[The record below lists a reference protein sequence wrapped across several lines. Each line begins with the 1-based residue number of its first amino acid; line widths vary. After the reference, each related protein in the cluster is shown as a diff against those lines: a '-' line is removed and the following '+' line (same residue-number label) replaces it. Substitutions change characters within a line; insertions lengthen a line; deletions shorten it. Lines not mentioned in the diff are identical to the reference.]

1 MNDGAGKM
9 DGTGKMNSANAPA
22 MRHRQTIR
30 VYFEDTD
37 AAGIVY
43 YANYLKFAERA
54 RTDWMRALGIPHSQ
68 MIKRDG
74 LTLVVRR
81 CLVDYLKPAHLDD
94 ELVVETELVKL
105 GGASIDLAQRVLRGG
120 EVLADMKVLVVCV
133 GKDGKAARIP
143 DYLREALPPVN
154 HVGA

>member
-1 MNDGAGKM
+1 MNDLTRKPAGEA
-9 DGTGKMNSANAPA
+9 TAPV
-22 MRHRQTIR
+22 HRQTIR

-54 RTDWMRALGIPHSQ
+54 RTDWLRALGIPHSQ

-81 CLVDYLKPAHLDD
+81 CNADYLRPAHLDD
-94 ELVVETELVKL
+94 ELTVETELVKL
-105 GGASIDLAQRVLRGG
+105 GGASVDLNQRVLRGA
-120 EVLADMKVLVVCV
+120 ELLVELKVLVVCV

-143 DYLREALPPVN
+143 DYLRGALPRIN
-154 HVGA
+154 HVGS

>member
-1 MNDGAGKM
+1 MNDL
-9 DGTGKMNSANAPA
+9 TRANRPPV
-22 MRHRQTIR
+22 HRQTIR

-54 RTDWMRALGIPHSQ
+54 RTDWLRALGMPHSQ

-81 CLVDYLKPAHLDD
+81 CEADYRKPAHLDD
-94 ELVVETELVKL
+94 ELVIETELTKL
-105 GGASIDLAQRVLRGG
+105 GGASIDLLQRVYRDGDLLV
-120 EVLADMKVLVVCV
+120 EMKVVVVCV
-133 GKDGKAARIP
+133 GRDGRAARLP
-143 DYLREALPPVN
+143 DYLRAALPPIN

>member
-1 MNDGAGKM
+1 MNDLTRKAAGEAA
-9 DGTGKMNSANAPA
+9 SPV
-22 MRHRQTIR
+22 HRQAIR

-54 RTDWMRALGIPHSQ
+54 RTDWLRALGIPHSQ

-81 CLVDYLKPAHLDD
+81 CNADYLKPAHLDD
-94 ELVVETELVKL
+94 ELVVETELAKL
-105 GGASIDLAQRVLRGG
+105 GGASIDLIQRVLRDGQML
-120 EVLADMKVLVVCV
+120 VDMKVLIVCV

-143 DYLREALPPVN
+143 DYLRGALPRIN
-154 HVGA
+154 HGGS

>member
-1 MNDGAGKM
+1 MNDLTRKM
-9 DGTGKMNSANAPA
+9 TSADPHFI
-22 MRHRQTIR
+22 HRQKIR

-37 AAGIVY
+37 AASIVY

-54 RTDWMRALGIPHSQ
+54 RTDWLRDLGVAHAE
-68 MIKRDG
+68 MIRRDG

-81 CLVDYLKPAHLDD
+81 CAIDYLKPARLDD
-94 ELVVETELVKL
+94 ELTVETELVKL
-105 GGASIDLAQRVLRGG
+105 GGASVELAQRVLRGSDL
-120 EVLADMKVLVVCV
+120 LADMKVLVVCV

-143 DYLREALPPVN
+143 DYLRAALPPLN

>member
-1 MNDGAGKM
+1 MNDLIRKM
-9 DGTGKMNSANAPA
+9 SAAASPLI
-22 MRHRQTIR
+22 HRQTIR

-54 RTDWMRALGIPHSQ
+54 RTDWLRDLGISHVE

-81 CLVDYLKPAHLDD
+81 CLIDYLRPAHLDD
-94 ELVVETELVKL
+94 ELTVETELIKL
-105 GGASIDLAQRVLRGG
+105 GGASVDLAQRVLRGG
-120 EVLADMKVLVVCV
+120 EMLADLKVLVVCV
-133 GKDGKAARIP
+133 GRDGKAARIP
-143 DYLREALPPVN
+143 DYLRGALPRIN
-154 HVGA
+154 RVGS

>member
-1 MNDGAGKM
+1 MTDMGLKA
-9 DGTGKMNSANAPA
+9 APA
-22 MRHRQTIR
+22 ATHRQTIR

-54 RTDWMRALGIPHSQ
+54 RTDWLRALGMPHSQ

-81 CLVDYLKPAHLDD
+81 CEADYRRPAHLDD
-94 ELVVETELVKL
+94 ELVVETELAKL
-105 GGASIDLAQRVLRGG
+105 GGASVDLAQRVLRDG
-120 EVLADMKVLVVCV
+120 ELLVDMKVVIVCV
-133 GKDGKAARIP
+133 GRDGKAHRIP
-143 DYLREALPPVN
+143 DYLRKALPPVN

>member
-1 MNDGAGKM
+1 MNDLTRKM
-9 DGTGKMNSANAPA
+9 TAADS
-22 MRHRQTIR
+22 RFIHRQKIR

-54 RTDWMRALGIPHSQ
+54 RTDWLRDLGVAHAE

-81 CLVDYLKPAHLDD
+81 CAVDYLKPARLDD
-94 ELVVETELVKL
+94 ELMVETELIKL
-105 GGASIDLAQRVLRGG
+105 GGASVELAQRVRRGS
-120 EVLADMKVLVVCV
+120 ELLADMTVLVVCV
-133 GKDGKAARIP
+133 GRDGKAARIP
-143 DYLREALPPVN
+143 DYLRAALPPLN
-154 HVGA
+154 HAGA